1 MKSHD
6 EIRGRMQGPCLSL
19 PTVFTREGPIDHQ
32 GMRNVIDVA
41 LDAGCQIVMLTWGDG
56 LVSLLTDTELAQVHR
71 NVIEHVGDRAVTIG
85 CDNQWALPKAL
96 EFGRYVEALGFD
108 LYMVRP
114 ADWGA
119 ARGTAET
126 LAEHFRALA
135 EVTRVMLVGNVPL
148 RTCELIEDEPNVLA
162 FKEDLAIDYA
172 HEVQMRWGDR
182 WAMVTGGAHKRHV
195 LFHPHGPRAWLD
207 IFIRSHPQ
215 PTVDYWNALKRDDTR
230 TAWDIAMRYEQKIWD
245 YVKRVR
251 YGQDG
256 LFAHA
261 LLEVYDVAPRWRRSP
276 APDPTDEELDQLR
289 DMLRGIGLM

>member
-1 MKSHD
+1 MKSPD
-6 EIRGRMQGPCLSL
+6 EIRGRMEGPCLSL
-19 PTVFTREGPIDHQ
+19 PTVFKRDGDVDHE

-41 LDAGCQIVMLTWGDG
+41 LDAGCQIVMLTWGDS

-71 NVIEHVGDRAVTIG
+71 NVIEHVGNRAVTIG
-85 CDNQWALPKAL
+85 CDNQWALPKAI
-96 EFGRYVEALGFD
+96 EFGNYVDALGFD

-114 ADWGA
+114 ADWA
-119 ARGTAET
+119 KGTPET
-126 LAEHFRALA
+126 LADHFRAIA
-135 EVTRVMLVGNVPL
+135 QVTRVMLVGMVPL
-148 RTCELIEDEPNVLA
+148 RTCELIENVPNVLA

-207 IFIRSHPQ
+207 IFIRFHPQ
-215 PTVDYWNALKRDDTR
+215 PTVDFWNALKRDDTR
-230 TAWDIAMRYEQKIWD
+230 TAWDIALRYEQKLWD
-245 YVKRVR
+245 LAAQVR
-251 YGQDG
+251 YEKDG

-289 DMLRGIGLM
+289 DFMRGLGLM